1 MLHLQLLQ
9 VQIHRSADA
18 GFVAYVCAK
27 SAHVVTQFLSA
38 KECTAPL
45 LVCLLYQCRC
55 SKAASVLFQ
64 VSW

>member
-9 VQIHRSADA
+9 VHIHRPADA
-18 GFVAYVCAK
+18 SFVAYVCPK
-27 SAHVVTQFLSA
+27 GAHNIVTRFLSA

-64 VSW
+64 VS